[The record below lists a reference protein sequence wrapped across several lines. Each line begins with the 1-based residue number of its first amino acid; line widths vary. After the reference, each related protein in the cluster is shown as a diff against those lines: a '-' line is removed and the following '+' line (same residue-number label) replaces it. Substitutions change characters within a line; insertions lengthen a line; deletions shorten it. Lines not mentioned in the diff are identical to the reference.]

1 MGEPPGARVVS
12 LARLVSGFLYLRSGL
27 DFNRAAQDGGPP
39 LSATEKPEQ
48 AAFLPEIGRG
58 LAKLH
63 TQYYGKGPT
72 KARAYM
78 LNDTVI
84 CLLEGGFTTVERT
97 LIADG
102 NSEAVHH
109 VRRSFQAAMEQ
120 PFKDVVEGSTDRR
133 VLAYMSQV
141 HTSPDIAVELFV
153 LEPQEAPVV
162 GEYREEIGAPEA
174 G

>member
-1 MGEPPGARVVS
+1 MSASDAEKAGQAR
-12 LARLVSGFLYLRSGL
+12 FLS
-27 DFNRAAQDGGPP
+27 
-39 LSATEKPEQ
+39 
-48 AAFLPEIGRG
+48 EIGRG
-58 LAKLH
+58 LAELH
-63 TQYYGKGPT
+63 TEYYGKGP
-72 KARAYM
+72 ARARTYM

-109 VRRSFQAAMEQ
+109 IRRSFQTTMEK
-120 PFKDVVEGSTDRR
+120 PFKDVVEGASDRR
-133 VLAYMSQV
+133 VLAYMSQI

-162 GEYREEIGAPEA
+162 GTHREEIGAPGA
-174 G
+174 H

>member
-1 MGEPPGARVVS
+1 LEGPLGARVVR
-12 LARLVSGFLYLRSGL
+12 LARLVSGFLYFRSGL
-27 DFNRAAQDGGPP
+27 SVFQSCPGTGSP

-48 AAFLPEIGRG
+48 AAFLADIGRR
-58 LAKLH
+58 LAQLH
-63 TQYYGKGPT
+63 TKYYGKGPT
-72 KARAYM
+72 NARTYM

-109 VRRSFQAAMEQ
+109 IRRSFQTTMEK
-120 PFKDVVEGSTDRR
+120 PFKDVVEGASDRR
-133 VLAYMSQV
+133 VLAYMSQI

-162 GEYREEIGAPEA
+162 GEHREAIGAPGA
-174 G
+174 H

>member
-1 MGEPPGARVVS
+1 MGWR
-12 LARLVSGFLYLRSGL
+12 
-27 DFNRAAQDGGPP
+27 
-39 LSATEKPEQ
+39 
-48 AAFLPEIGRG
+48 
-58 LAKLH
+58 KLH

-72 KARAYM
+72 KARTYM

-102 NSEAVHH
+102 NSEAVHEI
-109 VRRSFQAAMEQ
+109 RRSFQTAMEK
-120 PFKDVVEGSTDRR
+120 PFKDVVEGATDRR
-133 VLAYMSQV
+133 VLAYMSQI

-162 GEYREEIGAPEA
+162 GEHRGRLAPLRRA
-174 G
+174 DRNRYSVPVGSSATLPLARV

>member
-1 MGEPPGARVVS
+1 
-12 LARLVSGFLYLRSGL
+12 
-27 DFNRAAQDGGPP
+27 
-39 LSATEKPEQ
+39 LSDTEKPGRS
-48 AAFLPEIGRG
+48 AFLGEIGRG
-58 LAKLH
+58 LAELH

-72 KARAYM
+72 RARTYM

-102 NSEAVHH
+102 NSDAVHDI
-109 VRRSFQAAMEQ
+109 RRSFQMTMEK
-120 PFKDVVEGSTDRR
+120 PFKDVVQGAAHRR
-133 VLAYMSQV
+133 VLAYMSQI

-162 GEYREEIGAPEA
+162 GEHKEEIVAPQP

>member
-1 MGEPPGARVVS
+1 VDW
-12 LARLVSGFLYLRSGL
+12 LARQVSGFLYFRSGL
-27 DFNRAAQDGGPP
+27 SVSDRAAQELGST

-48 AAFLPEIGRG
+48 AAFLAHIGRG

-63 TQYYGKGPT
+63 TQYYGKGPS
-72 KARAYM
+72 KARTYM

-102 NSEAVHH
+102 NSEAVHEI
-109 VRRSFQAAMEQ
+109 RRSFQTTMEK
-120 PFKDVVEGSTDRR
+120 PFKDVVEGASDRR
-133 VLAYMSQV
+133 VLAYMSQI

-162 GEYREEIGAPEA
+162 GEHREEIGAPEA
-174 G
+174 R